1 MRDLKNVVL
10 LLAMS
15 ALMLGACKGNGD
27 ADMTV
32 TCPQNI
38 RYNDPVCLAF
48 SNGATWAGTDVSRL
62 KKSIS
67 VSPAFDFEV
76 ELSDDASTL
85 NLYPAAPLEYR
96 REYQLSINLSKVGIG
111 KGKSKCTFT
120 TLAPMASINWGS
132 LTCDSAGDAWNY
144 TLSMDIISSDPLD
157 SEYLEKRTSVP
168 SSVGSV
174 AWDHSQDGLSHSAH
188 FSGIKA
194 GDVPLQLKFSCK
206 LERYSISEEKTYIVP
221 GREVFCAVSS
231 KVVADPYHYEVT
243 FSDVIAPRQDFQS
256 LVTMPSA
263 GRLTFVADA
272 NILKITP
279 SQKPEGRQ
287 EIRILKSLKSAS
299 GHSMSEE
306 YESWFAV
313 PSKEPFLRFVSKG
326 TVLPSAG
333 GMNIHFESSNYRKVR
348 VRCRRIYE
356 NNVLQFLQNNR
367 LSDAEC
373 YLGNVARQILDTTI
387 LLGSDDALLTSPS
400 NYGLNLAGMVNV
412 QRGAIY
418 KIELGGV
425 EPLASFNDERY
436 ESDYWLGSWKD
447 YADRT
452 RNVLVSDLAVIAKQG
467 EDGEYRIIVSDI
479 ISATAVS
486 GARVDLYNDVNQCLA
501 SGRTDGEG
509 MFTARIQND
518 RAITA
523 IVSDGKDK
531 AYLCVKPGESLSLS
545 NFDVGG
551 VTAKGGIKGFIFAE
565 RGVWRPGD
573 EIHLSFIASAERGSL
588 PQNHPVSVNL
598 YDPMGQL
605 MRTEVSNSGRDGLYS
620 FCLKTDRN
628 APTGRWNAVVS
639 MGGQSWT
646 KAVRIETVKPNNIL
660 ISLEPDSKILPSS
673 AISGKLSAKWNVGIP
688 ADGLSTVMEATFSSA
703 PTSFKNYPGY
713 CFTDRSRSFEQ
724 QTVRLY
730 EGRTDA
736 GGNMRF
742 NAKYDASSAPGML
755 KASFTTR
762 VFEKNGD
769 FSTSVSS
776 ASVSPYKRYIGMKL
790 PVKTDEWGDE
800 YLDRKLSHNIS
811 LVAVDRNGAE
821 YSQNV
826 GLTIELYKMGW
837 NWWWSSSSD
846 RLAQY
851 ARDSYMKPYKT
862 ITKTLTDGKGT
873 VPVAFDKEESGFYF
887 IRVCDDAGGHATS
900 AVVMV
905 RASYESQLNA
915 DASSATRLPISL
927 DKDSYR
933 AGEKARLLIPSADGA
948 KALVSLEKGGSVLK
962 TFWVNCTENNTA
974 IEIPVSA
981 DMAPNIYAS
990 VSMIQPYNSSANDAP
1005 IRMFGVQRINVE
1017 EASTHLNPIADLPA
1031 KTAPEG
1037 KLSFNVRE
1045 RDGRPMSFV
1054 VALVDEGLLNLTSFK
1069 TPDPWKHFFATEAL
1083 GVRTWDL
1090 YNAVIGAYGAKMEQL
1105 FAIGGDGENADI
1117 APDSVSDRFPPVSMF
1132 FGPYTV
1138 GAKGKVKID
1147 AELPKYVGTLRA
1159 MIVATDGHNM
1169 GCAQNQVQV
1178 TKPVMTR
1185 LTLPRLVGTQD
1196 EISVPVTVM
1205 ALEDRV
1211 GEVKVELVSSGALE
1225 VVGESKKSVTLPS
1238 AGDKTVY
1245 FKMRASSKAGSA
1257 TVKAVCKASSDS
1269 STDEVNIEVRQANP
1283 EIAVSQSLVIDAG
1296 AKASAKLDVAGFE
1309 KLSSV
1314 TAEASSIPALNL
1326 DSRLK
1331 YLCNYPHGCLEQTV
1345 SAAFPQLYLDCLME
1359 MDREKKEKC
1368 AQNVASAIAAI
1379 PSFCIPGGGMTTWP
1393 GTSVRAGANV
1403 WASIYATHFMIEAS
1417 SLGYSIPASL
1427 RRDALS
1433 YVKKVASSGKNTSA
1447 MDRSYACYV
1456 LALAGSA
1463 DRGAMS
1469 RLREDASALSEDEL
1483 ILLAAA
1489 YALDG
1494 KKDAARDL
1502 CSMLGSASSKHDPY
1516 SSSYPSKERT
1526 MALRIML
1533 SDVLGDK
1540 ASAFAMVKELSQSL
1554 SDRQLFLSTQA
1565 CSWALRA
1572 VADYVRTNSAQLS
1585 GVDVSL
1591 VGASKSYSLK
1601 SKTSLASAA
1610 LDLSSASYDI
1620 ANIGKSPAFVV
1631 LSARGTADRNS
1642 QIRREDGMSIK
1653 VEYLNADGIAIDPA
1667 SIARGTD
1674 FTCRVFITNR
1684 TLSDIKDV
1692 ALTQIFPCGWEIRR
1706 GEEDVDTSLQYQD
1719 FRDDRVCSYFDLPK
1733 ESTRRITVRLV
1744 ATYAGKYYHPA
1755 ITAEAMYNGAVG
1767 VVVPG
1772 FETEVK

>member
-1 MRDLKNVVL
+1 MRDLKNIVIL
-10 LLAMS
+10 FALS
-15 ALMLGACKGNGD
+15 ILMLGACKGSGD
-27 ADMTV
+27 ASMTV
-32 TCPQNI
+32 TCPMNI
-38 RYNDPVCLAF
+38 RYNDPVCL
-48 SNGATWAGTDVSRL
+48 SLKNGGSWAGTDMARL
-62 KKSIS
+62 KSSIS
-67 VSPAFDFEV
+67 VSPAFDFEL

-85 NLYPAAPLEYR
+85 NLYPAAPLEYK
-96 REYQLSINLSKVGIG
+96 REYQLTVNLSKAGIG
-111 KGKSKCTFT
+111 KGKSKCSFN
-120 TLAPMASINWGS
+120 TLAPMTRIIWGS
-132 LTCDSAGDAWNY
+132 LTCDSEGEAWNY
-144 TLSMDIISSDPLD
+144 TLSMDIKSSDPLD
-157 SEYLEKRTSVP
+157 PEYLEKRTSAP
-168 SSVGSV
+168 SSVGYVTWS
-174 AWDHSQDGLSHSAH
+174 HSQDGLSHSAQ
-188 FSGIKA
+188 FSGIA
-194 GDVPLQLKFSCK
+194 AESMPHELTISCK
-206 LERYSISEEKTYIVP
+206 LERYYISEEKTYLVP
-221 GREVFCAVSS
+221 GRDVFCAVSS
-231 KVVADPYHYEVT
+231 TVVADPYHYEVT

-279 SQKPEGRQ
+279 SQKPGGRQ
-287 EIRILKSLKSAS
+287 DLSILKSLKSAT
-299 GHSMSEE
+299 GKTMSEE
-306 YESWFAV
+306 YETWFEI
-313 PSKEPFLRFVSKG
+313 PSQEPFIRFISKG
-326 TVLPSAG
+326 TVLPSAE
-333 GMNIHFESSNYRKVR
+333 GMNIYFESSNYRKVR
-348 VRCRRIYE
+348 VRCHRIYE

-367 LSDAEC
+367 LSDANS
-373 YLGNVARQILDTTI
+373 YIGNVARQILDTTI
-387 LLGSDDALLTSPS
+387 LLGSDDALLASPS

-412 QRGAIY
+412 QRGAVY

-425 EPLASFNDERY
+425 EPLAAFKEERW
-436 ESDYWLGSWKD
+436 ESDYWLGSWED
-447 YADRT
+447 YEDRA

-467 EDGEYRIIVSDI
+467 ETGEYRIIVTDI

-486 GARVDLYNDVNQCLA
+486 GAQVDLYNDVNQCLA
-501 SGRTDGEG
+501 SGRTDGDG
-509 MFTARIQND
+509 IFMARIQND
-518 RAITA
+518 KAVTV

-531 AYLCVKPGESLSLS
+531 AYLGVKPGESLSLS

-573 EIHLSFIASAERGSL
+573 EIHLSFIASAEHGTL
-588 PQNHPVSVNL
+588 PENHPVSLNL

-605 MRTEVSNSGRDGLYS
+605 MRTEVSNSGRNGLYS
-620 FCLKTDRN
+620 FCLNTDRN
-628 APTGRWNAVVS
+628 APTGRWSAVVT
-639 MGGQSWT
+639 MGGQSWS

-660 ISLEPDSKILPSS
+660 ISLEPDSKIIPSS
-673 AISGKLSAKWNVGIP
+673 AISGNLNAKWKVGTP
-688 ADGLSTVMEATFSSA
+688 AEGLRAVMEATFSSA
-703 PTSFKNYPGY
+703 PTTFKNYPGY

-724 QTVRLY
+724 QTLTLY

-742 NAKYDASSAPGML
+742 NAKYDAASAPGML

-776 ASVSPYKRYIGMKL
+776 ASVSPYKRYIGIKL
-790 PVKTDEWGDE
+790 PVQTDEWGDE
-800 YLDRKLSHNIS
+800 YLDRQRTQTIS
-811 LVAVDRNGAE
+811 LVAVDKNGAE
-821 YSQNV
+821 CSSDV
-826 GLTIELYKMGW
+826 KLTIELYKMGW

-846 RLAQY
+846 NLAQY
-851 ARDSYMKPYKT
+851 ARDSYKKPYKT
-862 ITKTLTDGKGT
+862 ISKTLTDGKGS
-873 VPVAFDKEESGFYF
+873 VSVAFDKEESGYYF
-887 IRVCDDAGGHATS
+887 VRACDDAGGHAAS

-915 DASSATRLPISL
+915 DSSSATRLPISV

-933 AGEKARLLIPSADGA
+933 EGEKARLLIPSTNGA
-948 KALVSLEKGGSVLK
+948 KALVSLEKGGTVLR
-962 TFWVNCTENNTA
+962 TYWVNCTDSHTA
-974 IEIPVSA
+974 IDIPVTA

-990 VSMIQPYNSSANDAP
+990 VTLIQPYNSSANDAP

-1017 EASTHLNPIADLPA
+1017 EASTHLYPIADLPA
-1031 KTAPEG
+1031 KTTPEG
-1037 KLSFNVRE
+1037 PLSFSVHE

-1117 APDSVSDRFPPVSMF
+1117 TPDSVSDRFPPVSMF

-1147 AELPKYVGTLRA
+1147 AVLPKYVGTLRA
-1159 MIVATDGHNM
+1159 MIIATDGHNM

-1225 VVGESKKSVTLPS
+1225 VVGESKKSVTLSS

-1245 FKMRASSKAGSA
+1245 FKMKASSKEGSA
-1257 TVKAVCKASSDS
+1257 TVKALCKASSDS
-1269 STDEVNIEVRQANP
+1269 SSDVVNIEVRQANP
-1283 EIAVSQSLVIDAG
+1283 EIAISQSLVIDAG
-1296 AKASAKLDVAGFE
+1296 AKASTALDIAGFE
-1309 KLSSV
+1309 KLVSI
-1314 TAEASSIPALNL
+1314 TAEASTIPALDL
-1326 DSRLK
+1326 ESRLK
-1331 YLCNYPHGCLEQTV
+1331 YLSTYPHGCLEQTV
-1345 SAAFPQLYLDCLME
+1345 SAVFPQLYLDCLME
-1359 MDREKKEKC
+1359 MDRDQKERC
-1368 AQNVASAIAAI
+1368 AHNIASAIAAI

-1403 WASIYATHFMIEAS
+1403 WASIYATNFMIEAS
-1417 SLGYSIPASL
+1417 SLGYSVPASL

-1433 YVKKVASSGKNTSA
+1433 YVKKVASMGKSTSS
-1447 MDRSYACYV
+1447 MNRSYACYV

-1469 RLREDASALSEDEL
+1469 RLREDANALSEDEL
-1483 ILLAAA
+1483 LLLAAA

-1494 KKDAARDL
+1494 KKDAARTL
-1502 CSMLGSASSKHDPY
+1502 CSMLGNASSKYDTY

-1526 MALRIML
+1526 LALRVML
-1533 SDVLGDK
+1533 SNALGDK
-1540 ASAFAMVKELSQSL
+1540 TSAFTLMQELSQSL
-1554 SDRQLFLSTQA
+1554 SNRQVFMSTQA
-1565 CSWALRA
+1565 CSWGLRA
-1572 VADYVRTNSAQLS
+1572 VADYLRSNSAQLS
-1585 GVDVSL
+1585 GVDVSVAGGL
-1591 VGASKSYSLK
+1591 KSYSLK
-1601 SKTSLASAA
+1601 SSSSVSSAD
-1610 LDLSSASYDI
+1610 LDLSSASYEI
-1620 ANIGKSPAFVV
+1620 ANKGKSPAFVV
-1631 LSARGTADRNS
+1631 LSARGNAQRNS
-1642 QIRREDGMSIK
+1642 VIRREDGMSIK
-1653 VEYLNADGIAIDPA
+1653 VEYLNADGSAIDPA

-1674 FTCRVFITNR
+1674 FTCRVYITNR
-1684 TLSDIKDV
+1684 TLTDIKDV

-1706 GEEDVDTSLQYQD
+1706 GQEDLDASLQYQD

-1755 ITAEAMYNGAVG
+1755 FTAEAMYNAAVG
-1767 VVVPG
+1767 AVVPG